1 MADLANEICGMD
13 SDIIIQHQFVKKYLY
28 MMVVEQLLDDYRQ
41 QGYEI
46 KTRYPISPTL
56 RADLFAVRGDE
67 RVVIELVDGTIST
80 EVLHR
85 LQAIVANEGFTLRI
99 VDISKVRLEN

>member
-1 MADLANEICGMD
+1 
-13 SDIIIQHQFVKKYLY
+13 

-46 KTRYPISPTL
+46 KTQYPISSSL

-67 RVVIELVDGTIST
+67 HVVIELVDGQILP
-80 EVLHR
+80 EALR
-85 LQAIVANEGFTLRI
+85 YLQNIVANEGFTLRI
-99 VDISKVRLEN
+99 VDVSKVQLEK

>member
-1 MADLANEICGMD
+1 MD
-13 SDIIIQHQFVKKYLY
+13 SDIIIRHQYVKKHLF

-41 QGYEI
+41 KGYEI
-46 KTRYPISPTL
+46 KTQYPISSML

-67 RVVIELVDGTIST
+67 RVVIELVDGQISS
-80 EVLHR
+80 EALHR
-85 LQAIVANEGFTLRI
+85 LQSIVANEGFTLRI

>member
-1 MADLANEICGMD
+1 
-13 SDIIIQHQFVKKYLY
+13 

-46 KTRYPISPTL
+46 KTQYPISSTL

-67 RVVIELVDGTIST
+67 SVVIELVDGQMPP
-80 EVLHR
+80 EALHR
-85 LQAIVANEGFTLRI
+85 LQSIVANEGFILRV
-99 VDISKVRLEN
+99 VDVSKVQLEK

>member
-1 MADLANEICGMD
+1 MD
-13 SDIIIQHQFVKKYLY
+13 SGIIIRHQYVQRYLF

-46 KTRYPISPTL
+46 KTKYPISSTL

-67 RVVIELVDGTIST
+67 RVVIELVDGQISS
-80 EVLHR
+80 EALHR
-85 LQAIVANEGFTLRI
+85 LQSIVANEGFTLRI
-99 VDISKVRLEN
+99 VDISKVQLENLKV